1 MIDFAILLG
10 GRLVKTDRLLRQLE
24 GARFIAADGGMAH
37 AEMLGVE
44 PEAWVGD
51 FDSTPDDLLA
61 RYPSIRRETHPAEKA
76 LTDGELAVSAAIDA
90 GADRL
95 VLVGAMGGERTDHG
109 MAHLVHALALAERG
123 RDIYL
128 TSGDEEAYPLVPG
141 RVSFD
146 LPAGCLFSILGFTD
160 LIGLTIENARYPLD
174 DYTSPFGSSRT
185 ISNVAEGAIGVRLNS
200 GRAMLLARPYDFTG
214 V

>member
-1 MIDFAILLG
+1 MTDFAILLG
-10 GRLVKTDRLLRQLE
+10 GRLVRTDRLLRQIG

-37 AEMLGVE
+37 AELLNVE

-51 FDSTPDDLLA
+51 FDSTPEELLA
-61 RYPSIRRETHPAEKA
+61 RYPSIRRETHPAEKS
-76 LTDGELAVSAAIDA
+76 LTDGELAVATAIEA

-109 MAHLVHALALAERG
+109 MAHLVHALSLAERG

-141 RVSFD
+141 RETFD
-146 LPAGCLFSILGFTD
+146 LPEGSLFSIVGFTD
-160 LIGLTIENARYPLD
+160 LAGLTIENARYPLD
-174 DYTSPFGSSRT
+174 EFTSPFGSSRT
-185 ISNVAEGAIGVRLNS
+185 ISNVAEGAISVRLGS